1 MKDFVLYIVKNLVD
15 APDDV
20 TINVAE
26 STENTVVEIRVAKED
41 IGKVVGIKGRNINAL
56 RRIVSL
62 IGIKQDR
69 HIQLELIQ

>member
-20 TINVAE
+20 SINIAE
-26 STENTVVEIRVAKED
+26 SDENTVVEVRVAKED

-69 HIQLELIQ
+69 HIRLELIQ